1 MKLGVEA
8 GKEQW
13 THSLMLFSGSPLSY
27 QPYCILY
34 IWHPSWKTQISIMV
48 LNQVLWCKNLCLW
61 LSAHWLQE
69 RKWNSY
75 LVLKL
80 GRSIYHTI
88 IPVWFLAREVPRG
101 YQIPNVRGTRFI
113 PVLFMLQQWHIFVR
127 HQMCHMVIDC
137 CFAKLAI
144 SPNIVLCRVWQAL
157 SWGINYSSLKLCF
170 LRISQKICLSKVR
183 LSDAKAKN
191 KYC

>member
-1 MKLGVEA
+1 MANWAPDSCPGPNCPGPDCPGPNLPR
-8 GKEQW
+8 
-13 THSLMLFSGSPLSY
+13 TILSTLLHSLCWKSFLKNSNIYYGAKMQKIVPLAKCTLVAGTKMKFVSGY
-27 QPYCILY
+27 E
-34 IWHPSWKTQISIMV
+34 V
-48 LNQVLWCKNLCLW
+48 
-61 LSAHWLQE
+61 
-69 RKWNSY
+69 
-75 LVLKL
+75 

-144 SPNIVLCRVWQAL
+144 SPNIVLCQVWQAL

-170 LRISQKICLSKVR
+170 QIRISQKICLSNVR
-183 LSDAKAKN
+183 LSEAKAKN